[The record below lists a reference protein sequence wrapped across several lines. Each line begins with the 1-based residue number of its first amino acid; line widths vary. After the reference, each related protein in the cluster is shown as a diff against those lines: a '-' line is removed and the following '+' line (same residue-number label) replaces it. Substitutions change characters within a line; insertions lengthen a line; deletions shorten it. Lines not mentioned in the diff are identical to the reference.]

1 MTYCLQLL
9 QVEYSRTSMATSVV
23 ARQYQYATTRG
34 DMMATTNAGL
44 AEGQRSQGGFKG
56 DRDYHV
62 DALIQAC
69 EKPVVDE
76 GMMTGVKER
85 ALVPFFGTDDLV
97 GGMGSALDWPVG
109 GNQKKQRGYGNG
121 NRGGYY
127 ASQQQDNGGKGGKKK
142 GGEGNKGGAR
152 QYSQKQKSGSSSPKE
167 KYAGPAFTLS
177 PVPESVP
184 KPTFIL

>member
-1 MTYCLQLL
+1 
-9 QVEYSRTSMATSVV
+9 
-23 ARQYQYATTRG
+23 
-34 DMMATTNAGL
+34 MATTNAGL
-44 AEGQRSQGGFKG
+44 AEGQRRQGGFKG

-76 GMMTGVKER
+76 RGTGVKER

-97 GGMGSALDWPVG
+97 GGVGSALDWPVG

-121 NRGGYY
+121 NKGGYY
-127 ASQQQDNGGKGGKKK
+127 ASQKQQQQQQDGGRGGK
-142 GGEGNKGGAR
+142 KGGAR
-152 QYSQKQKSGSSSPKE
+152 QYSQNQKSGSSLPKE

>member
-1 MTYCLQLL
+1 
-9 QVEYSRTSMATSVV
+9 
-23 ARQYQYATTRG
+23 
-34 DMMATTNAGL
+34 MATTNAGL
-44 AEGQRSQGGFKG
+44 AEGQRRQGGFKG

-121 NRGGYY
+121 NKGGYY

-142 GGEGNKGGAR
+142 RGDGSKGGAM
-152 QYSQKQKSGSSSPKE
+152 QYSQKQKSGASSPKE